1 MLYKLIVDFRGAY
14 PQVISHKR
22 ITEYDM
28 ENDMRLYQTSVTHY
42 RRCGL
47 GFYRI
52 DKSGDYFK
60 YITHINM
67 DTYDISKAEEV
78 YGNDGRVGIY
88 NQVKQIILNDYINKL

>member
-1 MLYKLIVDFRGAY
+1 MLYELIVDFRGTY

-28 ENDMRLYQTSVTHY
+28 ENDMRLYQTSVTYY
-42 RRCGL
+42 RSCGL
-47 GFYRI
+47 GFSQI
-52 DKSGDYFK
+52 DELDGGFK

-78 YGNDGRVGIY
+78 YGSDGRVDIY
-88 NQVKQIILNDYINKL
+88 NQVKQMILNDYINNI